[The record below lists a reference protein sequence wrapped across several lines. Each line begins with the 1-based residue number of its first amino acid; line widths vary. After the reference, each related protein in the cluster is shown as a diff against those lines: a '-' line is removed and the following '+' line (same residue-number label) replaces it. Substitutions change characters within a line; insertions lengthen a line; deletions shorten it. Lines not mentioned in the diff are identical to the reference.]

1 MNKTNRKGF
10 IIEDREN
17 FIFKVPR
24 RAYADEDIHEM
35 EQRKIFDKCWLFLG
49 HESELPNR
57 GDFKRRRVAGRE
69 LIFNRDSEGTIR
81 GIINSCPHR
90 GALVCR
96 EEEGKSKVFQCFYHA
111 WTFNNKGELV
121 GQPGAKDAYPSNVNC
136 DGALNLKE
144 VPKLENYR
152 GFIFINF
159 DPNAISLDEYLG
171 NAKEYIDLV
180 VDHSPNGM
188 EVVGGEQKYSMRANW
203 KLLAENSVDGYHGL
217 PTHKTYFDYIS
228 SKGGELSNDDITG
241 DGRDLGNG
249 HGVVE
254 YTAPW
259 GRPIAKWIP
268 AWGEDGKKELEEI
281 KKELI
286 DHYGEERAN
295 RIATLNRNL
304 VIFPNLVINDIM
316 ALTIRTFNPVSPDY
330 MEVNAWALA
339 AKGETDKFR
348 ERRLNNFLEFI
359 GPGGFATP
367 DDNEA
372 LELCQEGFKNNREL
386 EWNDISKGM
395 VKEQPEANDEE
406 QMRGFWR
413 QWDKVMT
420 AEEGGE

>member
-1 MNKTNRKGF
+1 MNKTKQKSF

-24 RAYADEDIHEM
+24 KAYADEEILEM
-35 EQRKIFDKCWLFLG
+35 EREKIFDKCWLFLG
-49 HESELPNR
+49 HETELPNN
-57 GDFKRRRVAGRE
+57 GDFKRRRVGGRE
-69 LIFNRDSEGTIR
+69 LIFNRDSEGKIR
-81 GIINSCPHR
+81 SFINSCPHR

-96 EEEGKSKVFQCFYHA
+96 EEEGKTKVFQCFYHA
-111 WTFNNKGELV
+111 WTFNNKGELI
-121 GQPGAKDAYPSNVNC
+121 GRAGAKDAYPENFNC

-144 VPKLENYR
+144 VPKLESYR

-159 DPNAISLDEYLG
+159 DSEAISLEEYLG

-180 VDHSPNGM
+180 VDHSPRGM
-188 EVVGGEQKYSMRANW
+188 EVVGGDQKYSMRANW

-217 PTHKTYFDYIS
+217 PTHKTYFDYIA
-228 SKGGELSNDDITG
+228 SKGGQLSNDDITG
-241 DGRDLGNG
+241 YGKDLGNG

-268 AWGEDGKKELEEI
+268 SWGEEGKQELDELKKELVE
-281 KKELI
+281 
-286 DHYGEERAN
+286 HHGEEKAN

-316 ALTIRTFNPVSPDY
+316 ALTIRTFNPVSADY

-339 AKGETDKFR
+339 PIGETEKFR

-372 LELCQEGFKNNREL
+372 LELCQEGFKNNKEL

-395 VKEQPEANDEE
+395 VKDQPEANDEE

-413 QWDKVMT
+413 QWNKVMT
-420 AEEGGE
+420 EEGGE